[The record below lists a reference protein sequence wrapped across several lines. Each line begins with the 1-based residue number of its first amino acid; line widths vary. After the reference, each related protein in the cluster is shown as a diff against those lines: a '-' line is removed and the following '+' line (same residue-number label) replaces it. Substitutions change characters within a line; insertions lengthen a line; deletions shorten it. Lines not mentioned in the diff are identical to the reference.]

1 MLSFLTR
8 AIFGAP
14 SRVTDDP
21 WAPVVEMATEK
32 ALDATDPRIRALG
45 GYKRALREPVTR
57 AVHFVHE
64 LGEGLPAPVELSRA
78 RFAQDPRLQAFFS
91 SAARVQE
98 VLSRSQEIQR
108 FLKEPAHATLEH
120 LYGALAMTRS
130 ERRVLVPAL
139 RGENVQHDVERT
151 LVSFDGHRV
160 ALPSA
165 DEKALRR
172 AFKERAFFTL
182 VERALERMAARRE
195 RKEELEKG
203 RAMLR
208 AKLKAL
214 RASRSGLDALTD
226 RAGRADEA
234 AVERRLDEA
243 ERALTEL
250 NASGGELERGLE
262 DLGDTLARPEDHI
275 TLRPLSLRLERMG
288 YLAREQDT
296 EPASDVE
303 FLEVTVAGT
312 PSVSGVLAWCPRS
325 ELKDADSYR
334 DSMRRALGAGSR

>member
-8 AIFGAP
+8 AIFGTT

-21 WAPVVEMATEK
+21 WAPVVERATEK

-45 GYKRALREPVTR
+45 GYRRALREPVTR

-78 RFAQDPRLQAFFS
+78 RFAQDARLQAFFS

-98 VLSRSQEIQR
+98 
-108 FLKEPAHATLEH
+108 
-120 LYGALAMTRS
+120 
-130 ERRVLVPAL
+130 AL
-139 RGENVQHDVERT
+139 RGENIQHDIERT
-151 LVSFDGHRV
+151 LVSFDEHRV
-160 ALPSA
+160 ALPAA

-214 RASRSGLDALTD
+214 RSSRSGLDALTD
-226 RAGRADEA
+226 RADRADEA

-243 ERALTEL
+243 ERALAEL

-262 DLGDTLARPEDHI
+262 DLGDTLSRPEDHI
-275 TLRPLSLRLERMG
+275 TLRSMSLRLERMG
-288 YLAREQDT
+288 YLAQEQGT

-303 FLEVTVAGT
+303 FLEVTVAGA
-312 PSVSGVLAWCPRS
+312 PSVSGVLAWYPRA

-334 DSMRRALGAGSR
+334 DSMRRALGAGSRGGPGP